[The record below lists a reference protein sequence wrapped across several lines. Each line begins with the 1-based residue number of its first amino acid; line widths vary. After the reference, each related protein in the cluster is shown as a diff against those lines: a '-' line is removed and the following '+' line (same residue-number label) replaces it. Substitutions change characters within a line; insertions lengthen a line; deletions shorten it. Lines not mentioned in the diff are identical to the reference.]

1 MSGKL
6 LSVSVIGLAFLAA
19 CSDTSITD
27 VSSPE
32 RELRL
37 SAHGGAAAAVDVSG
51 EWLWSSRERLILPE
65 WAATLVFGIQPEGP
79 RTSAICESSGTMT
92 LVQEG
97 AAVSGERVRTSV
109 ECVTRG
115 GQVFGDASGLPVP
128 LVNGEIRGRSLVIQ
142 FSANM
147 VDCTLRA
154 SITVNGQ
161 AATALSGGGTCIVPG
176 HPRSNVPLDPP
187 PGGVDKILS
196 FTTMR
201 P

>member
-1 MSGKL
+1 
-6 LSVSVIGLAFLAA
+6 VSVIGLAFLAA

-37 SAHGGAAAAVDVSG
+37 SAHGADAAIDVSG
-51 EWLWSSRERLILPE
+51 EWLWSDRERLILPE

-79 RTSAICESSGTMT
+79 RTSAICEGSGTMT

-97 AAVSGERVRTSV
+97 AVVSGEWVRTSQQ
-109 ECVTRG
+109 CVTRG
-115 GQVFGDASGLPVP
+115 GQVFDSAPFLPAP
-128 LVNGEIRGRSLVIQ
+128 LVNGEVRGRNLVIQ
-142 FSANM
+142 FGGGNA
-147 VDCTLRA
+147 VDCTFRA

-176 HPRSNVPLDPP
+176 HPKSNVPLDPP

-196 FTTMR
+196 FSAVR